1 MVDLRN
7 ILVDIRNGDLNNDD
21 LTLIIEAVKF
31 KRAQNGRQAAR
42 TLKIGEQVSFNGRNG
57 VVTGRLEQIK
67 IKKAIV
73 VSGQTRW
80 NVPLAM
86 LEAV

>member
-1 MVDLRN
+1 MQ
-7 ILVDIRNGDLNNDD
+7 IQDINRAIMFGQFTNTE
-21 LTLIIEAVKF
+21 LTSVIDAVKF
-31 KRAQNGRQAAR
+31 AR
-42 TLKIGEQVSFNGRNG
+42 TANARKAANTLRIGEQVKFEGRNG
-57 VVTGRLEQIK
+57 VVVGRLEQIK

-73 VSGQTRW
+73 VSGMTRW

>member
-21 LTLIIEAVKF
+21 LNLIIEAVKF

-42 TLKIGEQVSFNGRNG
+42 TLKIGEQVSFNGRTG

-73 VSGQTRW
+73 VSGMTRW

>member
-1 MVDLRN
+1 MTDLRN
-7 ILVDIRNGDLNNDD
+7 ILMDIRNGDLNNDD
-21 LTLIIEAVKF
+21 LNLIIEAVKF

-57 VVTGRLEQIK
+57 VVVGRLEQIK

-73 VSGQTRW
+73 VSGMTRW
-80 NVPLAM
+80 NVPLSM
-86 LEAV
+86 LEVV

>member
-21 LTLIIEAVKF
+21 LNLIIEAVKF

-57 VVTGRLEQIK
+57 VVIGTLEQIK

-73 VSGQTRW
+73 VSGMTRW

>member
-1 MVDLRN
+1 MTDLRTCCQH
-7 ILVDIRNGDLNNDD
+7 IRNGDLNNND
-21 LTLIIEAVKF
+21 LNLIIEAVKF

-42 TLKIGEQVSFNGRNG
+42 TLIIGERVQFNGRNG
-57 VVTGRLEQIK
+57 VVIGKLEQIK

-73 VSGQTRW
+73 VAGHTRW

-86 LEAV
+86 LESV

>member
-1 MVDLRN
+1 LNTKEITR
-7 ILVDIRNGDLNNDD
+7 DIVNGTFTNDELN
-21 LTLIIEAVKF
+21 LIIEAVKF
-31 KRAQNGRQAAR
+31 ARGQNARRAAR
-42 TLKIGEQVSFNGRNG
+42 TLRIGEQVTFNGRNG
-57 VVTGRLEQIK
+57 PVVGRLEQIK

>member
-21 LTLIIEAVKF
+21 LNLIIEAVKF

-42 TLKIGEQVSFNGRNG
+42 TLKLGEQVSFNGRNG
-57 VVTGRLEQIK
+57 VVVGRLEQIK

-73 VSGQTRW
+73 VSGMTRW
-80 NVPLAM
+80 NVPLSM
-86 LEAV
+86 LEVV

>member
-1 MVDLRN
+1 MTDLRD
-7 ILVDIRNGDLNNDD
+7 ILIGIRHSDFNNDE
-21 LTLIIEAVKF
+21 LNTIIEAVKF
-31 KRAQNGRQAAR
+31 KRAQNARRAAN
-42 TLKIGEQVSFNGRNG
+42 TLKIGEQVSFNGKNG
-57 VVTGRLEQIK
+57 VVIGTLEQIK

-73 VSGQTRW
+73 VSGMTRW

>member
-1 MVDLRN
+1 MTDLRN
-7 ILVDIRNGDLNNDD
+7 ILIDIRNGDLNNDD
-21 LTLIIEAVKF
+21 LNLIIEAVKF
-31 KRAQNGRQAAR
+31 KRAQNARVVAR
-42 TLKIGEQVSFNGRNG
+42 TLKIGEQVQFNGKNG
-57 VVTGRLEQIK
+57 VVVGRLEQIK

-73 VSGQTRW
+73 VSGMTRW

>member
-1 MVDLRN
+1 MTTFTQVLHYIQN
-7 ILVDIRNGDLNNDD
+7 EPLSNDD
-21 LTLIIEAVKF
+21 INRIVEAVKWSRTRNA
-31 KRAQNGRQAAR
+31 KTAAR
-42 TLKIGEQVSFNGRNG
+42 TLRIGEQVTFNGKNG
-57 VVTGRLEQIK
+57 VVVGRLEQIK

-73 VSGQTRW
+73 VSGMTRW

>member
-1 MVDLRN
+1 MADLRN
-7 ILVDIRNGDLNNDD
+7 ILVDIRNSNFNNDD
-21 LTLIIEAVKF
+21 LNLIIEAVKF
-31 KRAQNGRQAAR
+31 RRAQNGRQAAR
-42 TLKIGEQVSFNGRNG
+42 TLKIGEQVQFNGKNG
-57 VVTGRLEQIK
+57 VVVGRLEQIK

-73 VSGQTRW
+73 VSGMTRW

>member
-1 MVDLRN
+1 MDVRD
-7 ILVDIRNGDLNNDD
+7 ILVSIRNSDLHNDD
-21 LTLIIEAVKF
+21 LNLIIEAVKF
-31 KRAQNGRQAAR
+31 KRAQNARKAAN
-42 TLKIGEQVSFNGRNG
+42 TLRIGEQVSFNGKNG
-57 VVTGRLEQIK
+57 VVVGRLEQIK

-73 VSGQTRW
+73 VAGQTRW

>member
-1 MVDLRN
+1 LRD

-21 LTLIIEAVKF
+21 LNLIIEAVKF
-31 KRAQNGRQAAR
+31 KRAQNGRRAAN
-42 TLKIGEQVSFNGRNG
+42 TLRIGEQVKFMGRRGLVVGTLEKVKIKNAT
-57 VVTGRLEQIK
+57 VVTGT
-67 IKKAIV
+67 
-73 VSGQTRW
+73 GRW

>member
-1 MVDLRN
+1 MDVRD
-7 ILVDIRNGDLNNDD
+7 ILVNIRNSNLNNDD
-21 LTLIIEAVKF
+21 LNLIIEAVKF

-57 VVTGRLEQIK
+57 PVVGRLEQIK

-73 VSGQTRW
+73 VSGMTRW

>member
-1 MVDLRN
+1 MIDLRN

-21 LTLIIEAVKF
+21 LNLIIEAVKF

-57 VVTGRLEQIK
+57 VVVGRLEQIK

-80 NVPLAM
+80 NVPLSM
-86 LEAV
+86 LEVV